1 MGNTFKGEERYK
13 KTIRGKRRESF
24 LIESLDI
31 EQACRIT
38 TKRTRSV
45 PTIYSFFFP
54 AYLKERGCTNP
65 NLELVRKEEGEK
77 TIALVALSRHQGLG
91 LRTQTRASL
100 YPAAWRKRK
109 QAKATA
115 MC

>member
-1 MGNTFKGEERYK
+1 MGNTFKGERQKNHSGK
-13 KTIRGKRRESF
+13 KTGKLSNRTP
-24 LIESLDI
+24 DI

-65 NLELVRKEEGEK
+65 NLELVRKEEGGK